1 MQAHTATASQCIPQ
15 LEALREDYGD
25 HAVYLV
31 PQRGVVGHWAERPV
45 ASLDEAARVLAAAIS
60 EDIQ

>member
-1 MQAHTATASQCIPQ
+1 MQARAATASQCIPQ

-25 HAVYLV
+25 RAVYLV
-31 PQRGVVGHWAERPV
+31 PQRGVAGHWAERPA
-45 ASLDEAARVLAAAIS
+45 ASLGEAARALAAAIS